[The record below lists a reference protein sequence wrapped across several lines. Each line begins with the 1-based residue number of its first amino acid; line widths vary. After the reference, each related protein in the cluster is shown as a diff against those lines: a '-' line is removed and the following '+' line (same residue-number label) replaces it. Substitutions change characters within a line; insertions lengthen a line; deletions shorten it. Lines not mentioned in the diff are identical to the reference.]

1 MTKTILYLHGFASSS
16 NSNKAKILSSYIS
29 KISSNSKL
37 IIPNLDNNFKKAIS
51 QIELLIKNS
60 DQPISFIG
68 SSLGGYFAAYFASIE
83 NAKAILIN
91 PAIPPLKGFD
101 EYLGENKNYSTGQ
114 KFLIEEEDIKFL
126 RQLLTKKYLNKE
138 NTLVLME
145 SGDDVLEYKKT
156 SKYFEGCH
164 IDIVFGGSHSY
175 ESMGEKLKKIS
186 NFLNI
191 Q

>member
-1 MTKTILYLHGFASSS
+1 MTKTILFLHGFASSS

-37 IIPNLDNNFKKAIS
+37 MIPNLDNNFKKAVS

>member
-37 IIPNLDNNFKKAIS
+37 MIPNLDNNFKKAIS

-175 ESMGEKLKKIS
+175 ESMGGKLKKIS

>member
-1 MTKTILYLHGFASSS
+1 MCIR
-16 NSNKAKILSSYIS
+16 
-29 KISSNSKL
+29 
-37 IIPNLDNNFKKAIS
+37 DR
-51 QIELLIKNS
+51 
-60 DQPISFIG
+60 
-68 SSLGGYFAAYFASIE
+68 
-83 NAKAILIN
+83 LIN

-175 ESMGEKLKKIS
+175 ESMWEKLIKICI
-186 NFLNI
+186 FLNI

>member
-37 IIPNLDNNFKKAIS
+37 MIPNLDNNFKKAVS

>member
-37 IIPNLDNNFKKAIS
+37 MIPNLDNNFKKAVS

-175 ESMGEKLKKIS
+175 ESMGGKLKKIS

>member
-1 MTKTILYLHGFASSS
+1 MSKTILYFHGFASSS
-16 NSNKAKILSSYIS
+16 DSNKAKILSSYIS
-29 KISSNSKL
+29 KISPNTKL
-37 IIPNLDNNFKKAIS
+37 IIPDLDNNFKKAIS

-60 DQPISFIG
+60 NKSISFVG

>member
-37 IIPNLDNNFKKAIS
+37 MIPNLDNNFKKAIS

-126 RQLLTKKYLNKE
+126 RRLLTKKYLNKE

>member
-37 IIPNLDNNFKKAIS
+37 MIPNLDNNFKKAVS

-126 RQLLTKKYLNKE
+126 RQLLKKKYLNKE

-175 ESMGEKLKKIS
+175 ESMGGKLKKIS

>member
-1 MTKTILYLHGFASSS
+1 MTKTILSLHGFASSS

-37 IIPNLDNNFKKAIS
+37 MIPNLDNNFKKAVS

>member
-37 IIPNLDNNFKKAIS
+37 MIPNLDNNFKKAVS

-138 NTLVLME
+138 NTMVLME

>member
-1 MTKTILYLHGFASSS
+1 MSKTILYFHGFASSS
-16 NSNKAKILSSYIS
+16 DSNKAKILSSYIS

-37 IIPNLDNNFKKAIS
+37 MIPNLDNNFKKAVS

>member
-16 NSNKAKILSSYIS
+16 NSNKAKILSSYIL
-29 KISSNSKL
+29 KISPNSKL
-37 IIPNLDNNFKKAIS
+37 MIPDLDNNFKKAIS

>member
-37 IIPNLDNNFKKAIS
+37 MIPNLDNNFKKAIS

-138 NTLVLME
+138 NTMVLME

-175 ESMGEKLKKIS
+175 ESMGGKLKKIS

>member
-37 IIPNLDNNFKKAIS
+37 MIPNLDNNFKKAVS

-138 NTLVLME
+138 NTMVLME

-175 ESMGEKLKKIS
+175 ESMGGKLKKIS

>member
-37 IIPNLDNNFKKAIS
+37 MIPNLDNNFKKAIS

>member
-16 NSNKAKILSSYIS
+16 NSNKAKIVSSYIS

-37 IIPNLDNNFKKAIS
+37 MIPNLDNNFKKAVS

-114 KFLIEEEDIKFL
+114 KFLIEKEDIKFL